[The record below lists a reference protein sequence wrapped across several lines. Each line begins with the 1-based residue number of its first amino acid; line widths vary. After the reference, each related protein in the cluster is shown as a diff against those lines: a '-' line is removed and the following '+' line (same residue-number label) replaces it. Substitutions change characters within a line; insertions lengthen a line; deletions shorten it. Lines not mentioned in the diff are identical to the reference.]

1 MENKQFQQRNRKC
14 IEETSGNFRTEK
26 YIDQN
31 LKLIRRVQQQNG
43 DDRGNNHQ
51 KLRYIKRNYPIWMT
65 ERKHIGKMWK

>member
-14 IEETSGNFRTEK
+14 KEETSGNLTTEK

-31 LKLIRRVQQQNG
+31 LKCFIRVQQQNG

-51 KLRYIKRNYPIWMT
+51 KLRYIKRNYPI
-65 ERKHIGKMWK
+65 